1 MIACNSFE
9 ILVSGSVPQTRSLK
23 LGHREKFTL
32 HTDFAYRREGLG
44 LARIANRLAS
54 FVWPPFLKAVQLL
67 VRFHAYD
74 SILLGNQVI
83 RQDLSADSIPT
94 PASA

>member
-1 MIACNSFE
+1 MLRF
-9 ILVSGSVPQTRSLK
+9 LVQVPTS
-23 LGHREKFTL
+23 
-32 HTDFAYRREGLG
+32 
-44 LARIANRLAS
+44 RLAS